1 MLKAGARAPEF
12 TLADQDGRKVALA
25 ELLRDGP
32 LVLYFYPAD
41 FTPGC
46 TKEACTIRDMHDE
59 IAAAGMRVVGIA
71 PQDAA
76 SHARF
81 RQQHALPFTLL
92 ADPDKAVIKAYGV
105 NGPLGMG
112 VRRATFL
119 VGADGVIRDAVL
131 ADILIGR
138 HEEFIRKAIAAA
150 PASGQQ

>member
-1 MLKAGARAPEF
+1 MLKPGDRAPDF
-12 TLADQDGRKVALA
+12 TLPDQDGRDVSLA
-25 ELLRDGP
+25 ELLEDGP

-46 TKEACTIRDMHDE
+46 TKEACTIRDMHGE

-81 RQQHALPFTLL
+81 RAQHKLPFTLL
-92 ADPDKAVIKAYGV
+92 ADRDKSVIRAWGV
-105 NGPLGMG
+105 DGPLGIG

-119 VGADGVIRDAVL
+119 VGGDGIIRDAVL
-131 ADILIGR
+131 ADIRIGR
-138 HEEFIRKAIAAA
+138 HEEFIRAAIAAA
-150 PASGQQ
+150 APSGTQ

>member
-1 MLKAGARAPEF
+1 MLAPGERAPDF
-12 TLADQDGRKVALA
+12 TLPDQDGRPVTLA
-25 ELLRDGP
+25 QLLEDGP

-59 IAAAGMRVVGIA
+59 IAEAGMRVVGIA

-81 RQQHALPFTLL
+81 RDKHELPFTLL
-92 ADPDKAVIKAYGV
+92 SDPDKTAIRAYDV
-105 NGPLGMG
+105 DGPLGVG

-119 VGADGVIRDAVL
+119 VGADGHINNAVQ
-131 ADILIGR
+131 ADLRIGR
-138 HEEFIRKAIAAA
+138 HEAFIREAIAAA
-150 PASGQQ
+150 PGSNRN

>member
-1 MLKAGARAPEF
+1 MLKPGDRAPDF
-12 TLADQDGRKVALA
+12 ILPDQDGREVRLA
-25 ELLRDGP
+25 QLLVDGP

-46 TKEACTIRDMHDE
+46 TKEACTIRDLHDE

-81 RQQHALPFTLL
+81 RAEHDLPFTLL
-92 ADPDKAVIKAYGV
+92 ADSDKTVIKAWGV
-105 NGPLGMG
+105 DGPLGIG

-119 VGADGVIRDAVL
+119 IGADGIIRDAVL
-131 ADILIGR
+131 ADIRIGR
-138 HEEFIRKAIAAA
+138 HEEFIRAAIAAA
-150 PASGQQ
+150 PASSNE

>member
-1 MLKAGARAPEF
+1 MLKAGDRAPNF
-12 TLADQDGRKVALA
+12 TLPDQDRRKVALA
-25 ELLRDGP
+25 QLLEDGP
-32 LVLYFYPAD
+32 VVLYFYPAD

-81 RQQHALPFTLL
+81 RDKHGLQFTLL
-92 ADPDKAVIKAYGV
+92 ADPEKTAIRAYGV
-105 NGPLGMG
+105 DGPLGIG

-119 VGADGVIRDAVL
+119 VGADGAIKDAVL
-131 ADILIGR
+131 ADIRIGR
-138 HEEFIRKAIAAA
+138 HEEFIRAAIAAA
-150 PASGQQ
+150 PSARQD